1 MQPGGNPRIGFG
13 DRDEALSGFLG
24 NSTMGGLAPRWIR
37 PCPPRYPVHQ
47 SEVRLRLTHYSTSSE
62 NYGTDL
68 NGSTSYSCFGLILIT
83 SMSLFGM
90 IKCVLI
96 QAEVQQLE
104 TCLLRV

>member
-1 MQPGGNPRIGFG
+1 MQAGVNPRIGSG

-24 NSTMGGLAPRWIR
+24 NLTMGGLGPRWIR

-47 SEVRLRLTHYSTSSE
+47 SEVKIRITPYSTGSE
-62 NYGTDL
+62 NYRTDL
-68 NGSTSYSCFGLILIT
+68 NGSTSYSCFGLTLIT
-83 SMSLFGM
+83 SMSLFGT

-96 QAEVQQLE
+96 LAVVQQLE